1 MYQRL
6 LNWIKLV
13 FDAIH
18 FLIHILGDIESM
30 LKDIVH
36 LPLKFIL
43 EIMQL
48 PSFLLN
54 VVNLLSFTQLVGC
67 EVLLCYGTCPF

>member
-13 FDAIH
+13 FDAID

-36 LPLKFIL
+36 LPL
-43 EIMQL
+43 
-48 PSFLLN
+48 
-54 VVNLLSFTQLVGC
+54 
-67 EVLLCYGTCPF
+67 